1 MLAYLIIGSLHS
13 DHKFIGRI
21 FSTRYGINSGKIF
34 NVASGLFKAPGNLL
48 MLFYDIL
55 KICVLE
61 YIIRSIHWAK
71 EGHPANGIDMEK
83 EAYSG
88 LREIIAITSIKKINA
103 TV

>member
-1 MLAYLIIGSLHS
+1 
-13 DHKFIGRI
+13 
-21 FSTRYGINSGKIF
+21 
-34 NVASGLFKAPGNLL
+34 

-61 YIIRSIHWAK
+61 YIGRSIHWSK
-71 EGHPANGIDMEK
+71 EGYPANGIDMEK